1 MRARWRAASRP
12 WPGSTPGPAWARA
25 VAGAAALLACLAGA
39 APVAGATNAPAP
51 GEAAPEVTDP
61 DPWEPMNRGIFWF
74 NETADIYVVAP
85 VARGWRFV
93 VPGFART
100 AIDNFNGLLLMPV
113 VLANGILQ
121 LKPKNAAQDFGRI
134 VYNATFGI
142 GGLIDVAT
150 MIDIPQNDEDFGQT
164 LGYWGVPPGPY
175 LVLPVFGPS
184 NIRDGVG
191 RLGDTAGT
199 FYFSLLPFWSTFIV
213 RGVELINL
221 RARYLEEVEENRR
234 EAFDYYVFLRNAYL
248 QNRRARIGRARG
260 EEEAVEDA
268 REDLYQE
275 DLYYIDDESWDEDE
289 DEGEESGQ
297 GEEGPDGEASDG
309 GGDGAE
315 DDPGGSP

>member
-1 MRARWRAASRP
+1 MAP
-12 WPGSTPGPAWARA
+12 PAWTRA
-25 VAGAAALLACLAGA
+25 VAGVAGLLVCLVVATPVAAAA
-39 APVAGATNAPAP
+39 NAPEP

-93 VPGFART
+93 VPGFARK

-134 VYNATFGI
+134 VYNATFGL

-164 LGYWGVPPGPY
+164 LGYWGVPAGPY

-191 RLGDTAGT
+191 RLGDAAGT
-199 FYFSLLPFWSTFIV
+199 FYFSFLPFWSTFIV

-260 EEEAVEDA
+260 EEVVVEDV
-268 REDLYQE
+268 EGDLYQE
-275 DLYYIDDESWDEDE
+275 DLYYYDDDEEEWDADGDENEDE
-289 DEGEESGQ
+289 HEESGEG
-297 GEEGPDGEASDG
+297 GEAPDAGASDG
-309 GGDGAE
+309 EGDRAQ
-315 DDPGGSP
+315 DDPDGRP